1 MRQRRHS
8 FPCFIRRFSFLF
20 VFPTA
25 GRSIVGGQDKSAT
38 PTPPR
43 AIVLGTLHFYFGGA
57 SDQSYGQPSVGWT
70 RSLSAYNRAGL
81 LDGCTYRVPVAA
93 RQCSDFSSD
102 RWHRDIW
109 SRSRDGPSRHKISH
123 THTHTHTHTHR
134 HRHRRRHTGTQS
146 QTHALCISAS
156 AEVRKSPSTG
166 EYAFRTVRPS
176 AKRSWNLSN
185 QRRGAGQMNEME
197 QTVWNENKIN
207 QSSSD
212 RLCLTESENF
222 TKPDD

>member
-123 THTHTHTHTHR
+123 THTGTDTDVGTQAHRARRTHSAFPR
-134 HRHRRRHTGTQS
+134 RLRFGNRRRLAN
-146 QTHALCISAS
+146 THSERSAPPLN
-156 AEVRKSPSTG
+156 EVGIYPING
-166 EYAFRTVRPS
+166 E
-176 AKRSWNLSN
+176 
-185 QRRGAGQMNEME
+185 E
-197 QTVWNENKIN
+197 
-207 QSSSD
+207 
-212 RLCLTESENF
+212 
-222 TKPDD
+222 PDK